1 MFGLLLAAV
10 GGLLFFPAA
19 IIKEYW
25 AYLCIF
31 FIIATGMCFLETAA
45 NPYVTALGDPAT
57 APRRLN
63 LAQSFNGLGAFIAAM
78 FLSKL
83 ILSGSTYTRETLPAD
98 YPGGWKAYIQ
108 METDAMKSPYMA
120 LALLLVLIAIVF
132 VFSKLPKIGDE
143 GQKKRNN
150 EKLIDFGVLKHSHLR
165 WGVIAQ
171 FFYNGG
177 QTAINSLFL
186 VYCCTYAGLPES
198 TATTYFGLYMLMFL
212 LGRWIGTGLMVKF
225 RPQDMLLV
233 YALANVALCLV
244 VVAFGGEVGLYAMLG
259 ISFFMSIMYPTQ
271 FSLALK
277 DLGEQTKSGSAFLVM
292 AIVGNACLPQFTAY
306 LMHVNERLYRFR
318 LHSRIPVRKRLYFQQ
333 EHDFHDFRPYL
344 FPCAAGVR
352 HDQVVLELRE
362 VFLRDSDVAE
372 RAEPR
377 RHTVDRTSD
386 VIHFGVQ
393 VFAASFHC
401 CSCFLAEF
409 QTVAVADDFRYSA
422 DCQLPGRDIM
432 CVHLFCILYLYSIS
446 RFQATS

>member
-1 MFGLLLAAV
+1 MRMKNKNYTLPLALVFSLFFLWAISSNLLPTMIRQLMKTCELNTFEASFTESAYWLAYFIFPIPVAMFMKRYSYKAGIVFGLLLAAI

-19 IIKEYW
+19 AIKEYW

-83 ILSGSTYTRETLPAD
+83 ILSGDTYTRETLPMD
-98 YPGGWKAYIQ
+98 YPGGWDAYIQ
-108 METDAMKSPYMA
+108 METDAMKLPYMA
-120 LALLLVLIAIVF
+120 LALLLLLIAVVI

-143 GQKKRNN
+143 GRKSESK
-150 EKLIDFGVLKHSHLR
+150 EKLIDFGVLKHRHLR

-186 VYCCTYAGLPES
+186 VYCCTYAGLPEA

-212 LGRWIGTGLMVKF
+212 LGRWIGTGLMLKF

-233 YALANVALCLV
+233 YALANVALCAV
-244 VVAFGGEVGLYAMLG
+244 VMAFGGQIGLYAMLG

-271 FSLALK
+271 FSLALEG
-277 DLGEQTKSGSAFLVM
+277 LGEQTKSGSAFLVM

-306 LMHVNERLYRFR
+306 LMHINEQMY
-318 LHSRIPVRKRLYFQQ
+318 H
-333 EHDFHDFRPYL
+333 
-344 FPCAAGVR
+344 
-352 HDQVVLELRE
+352 
-362 VFLRDSDVAE
+362 VAYIV
-372 RAEPR
+372 PL
-377 RHTVDRTSD
+377 V
-386 VIHFGVQ
+386 
-393 VFAASFHC
+393 
-401 CSCFLAEF
+401 CFL
-409 QTVAVADDFRYSA
+409 
-422 DCQLPGRDIM
+422 
-432 CVHLFCILYLYSIS
+432 FCAYYGWKGYKVIN
-446 RFQATS
+446 

>member
-1 MFGLLLAAV
+1 MVSNMKNNKYALPLALVFSLFFLWAISSNLLPTMIRQLMKTCELNTFEASFTESAYWLAYFIFPIPIAMFMKRYSYKAGIVFGLLLAAV

-83 ILSGSTYTRETLPAD
+83 ILSGSSYTRETLPAD
-98 YPGGWKAYIQ
+98 YPGGWEAYIQ
-108 METDAMKSPYMA
+108 METDAMKLPYMA
-120 LALLLVLIAIVF
+120 LALLLVLIAVVI

-143 GQKKRNN
+143 GQKSRAG
-150 EKLIDFGVLKHSHLR
+150 EKLIDFSVLRHSHLR

-186 VYCCTYAGLPES
+186 VYCCTYAGLPED
-198 TATTYFGLYMLMFL
+198 TAITYFGLYMLMFL

-233 YALANVALCLV
+233 YALINVVLCVV

-271 FSLALK
+271 FSLALR

-306 LMHVNERLYRFR
+306 LMHVNEHLY
-318 LHSRIPVRKRLYFQQ
+318 
-333 EHDFHDFRPYL
+333 
-344 FPCAAGVR
+344 
-352 HDQVVLELRE
+352 QVAYV
-362 VFLRDSDVAE
+362 VPMV
-372 RAEPR
+372 
-377 RHTVDRTSD
+377 
-386 VIHFGVQ
+386 
-393 VFAASFHC
+393 
-401 CSCFLAEF
+401 CFLFCAYYGWKGYI
-409 QTVAVADDFRYSA
+409 VKDY
-422 DCQLPGRDIM
+422 
-432 CVHLFCILYLYSIS
+432 HLKK
-446 RFQATS
+446 